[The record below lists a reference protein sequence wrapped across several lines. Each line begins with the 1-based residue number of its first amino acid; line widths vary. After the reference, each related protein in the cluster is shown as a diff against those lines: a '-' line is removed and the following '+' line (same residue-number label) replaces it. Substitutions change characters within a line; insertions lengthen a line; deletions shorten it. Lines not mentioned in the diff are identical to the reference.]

1 MSDVAQPIHFDPCGM
16 PFGPPGIDR
25 PIPARHRPPADDT
38 SVVVY
43 PARTVLTMNEMAPRA
58 EAVAVQGD
66 TIRAVGSREA
76 VESGLRMQGADF
88 TVDDRFADAVLLPGF
103 IEAHCHASQYGLF
116 WQSPYL
122 GRNPR
127 VRPDGTTAPG
137 CASLDAAVDEL
148 RKFAA
153 EDDGD
158 RVIMGWGFDPALL
171 PDYPSFNRHQLDDV
185 SATRPVLV
193 INLSGHIFYANSVA
207 LDAAGYGPDTDIQG
221 VVKDADGN
229 PTGELHELEAAAG
242 VFLAAGALAEMD
254 SMRQA
259 TWDAGRLAQRV
270 GCTTFTDL
278 AAGLLPG
285 AIESYRDA
293 AADPNYP
300 LRVSY
305 YVLSEVACADD
316 DALAQLVETQQSND
330 VHLRC
335 AGVKFVTDG
344 SIQGYTAWMDWPYY
358 YDGHPN
364 GFPNFTSEELA
375 EQVRKVHDAGVQIA
389 LHANGDAT
397 TTLVINAVEE
407 ALRDNPRDDHRHRI
421 EHNQLAND
429 AQLTRMA
436 RLGMATNLF
445 VNHVFH
451 WGDFHASHTL
461 GPDRVKNLDP
471 CASARRHGVHY
482 ALHSDCW
489 VTPLDPLHTVWTA
502 ATRKSRDGQVLGPDE
517 RISVDEALRAVTIDS
532 AWILFED
539 HLKGTI
545 EPGKLADLVA
555 LDAEPTDDDVDA
567 IPDIE
572 VVATIMGGRVFET

>member
-1 MSDVAQPIHFDPCGM
+1 MSGPTQPSHFDPCGM
-16 PFGPPGIDR
+16 PFGPPGMDR
-25 PIPARHRPPADDT
+25 PVPARHRPPVDDT
-38 SVVVY
+38 STTVY

-58 EAVAVQGD
+58 DAVAVQGD
-66 TIRAVGSREA
+66 TIRAVGSLAA
-76 VESGLRMQGADF
+76 VESGLRMQGVSFD
-88 TVDDRFADAVLLPGF
+88 VDDRFADAVLLPGF

-137 CASLDAAVDEL
+137 CASLDAAILEL
-148 RKFAA
+148 RKAA
-153 EDDGD
+153 ADQDNDG
-158 RVIMGWGFDPALL
+158 VIMGWGFDPALL
-171 PDYPSFNRHQLDDV
+171 PDYPGFTRHHLDDV
-185 SATRPVLV
+185 STTRPVLV

-207 LDAAGYGPDTDIQG
+207 LDAAGYGPGTDIQG
-221 VVKDADGN
+221 VVKDADGR
-229 PTGELHELEAAAG
+229 PTGELQELAAAAG
-242 VFLAAGALAEMD
+242 VFLAAGVLAEPD
-254 SMRQA
+254 EMRQA

-270 GCTTFTDL
+270 GCTTITDL

-293 AADPNYP
+293 AADPEFP
-300 LRVSY
+300 LRLTY
-305 YVLSEVACADD
+305 YLLSEIACTTDES
-316 DALAQLVETQQSND
+316 LAQLVETQRSND

-344 SIQGYTAWMDWPYY
+344 SIQGYTAWMEWPYY
-358 YDGHPN
+358 YDGHTN

-375 EQVRKVHDAGVQIA
+375 EQVKQVHDAGVQCA

-397 TTLVINAVEE
+397 TTLVINAVEQ
-407 ALRDNPRDDHRHRI
+407 ALRENPREDHRHRV
-421 EHNQLAND
+421 EHNQLASD
-429 AQLTRMA
+429 AQLARMA

-461 GPDRVKNLDP
+461 GPDRVKYLDP
-471 CASARRHGVHY
+471 TASARRNGVRY

-502 ATRKSRDGQVLGPDE
+502 ATRQSRDGQVLGPDE
-517 RISVDEALRAVTIDS
+517 RISVTEALRAVTIDS

-539 HLKGTI
+539 HLKGSI

-555 LDAEPTDDDVDA
+555 LDAEPTDDDVGA
-567 IPDIE
+567 VPDIG
-572 VVATIMGGRVFET
+572 VLATMMGGRVFEI